1 MRDIYRHIR
10 EFARGHVR
18 RISCATAVSVI
29 FICSASFCSIE
40 AGDLRRETIE
50 EGSIYFETGDGLV
63 KVDRIDSDDTYSEN
77 SYEGCGMDAEGISV
91 SADDLQKVIDSSA
104 AKFTKEKAEVDKDTV
119 IDSETGEN
127 VAATYADD
135 WSLILIN
142 KHHLIPD
149 DYEFELATIKGSMQA
164 DIRVIP
170 HVQELL
176 RDAQQDGLD
185 LYICSPYR
193 DMSRQTML
201 FERKISQYTKKGYSY
216 EDAYKLASQ
225 TVTIPGSS
233 EHNVG
238 LAFDFVQEDYQQLDA
253 GFANTRSGRWLY
265 KHAADYGFILRYPKG
280 KEDITEIEY
289 EPWHYRYVGVKAAK
303 EIMSRG
309 ITLEEYDE
317 EIGLV
322 E

>member
-1 MRDIYRHIR
+1 MRDIYRHLR

-18 RISCATAVSVI
+18 RISCATAISVI

-50 EGSIYFETGDGLV
+50 EGSIYLETDDGLV
-63 KVDRIDSDDTYSEN
+63 KVDRLDRDFSFSEN
-77 SYEGCGMDAEGISV
+77 EFECGFKSDGVSI
-91 SADDLQKVIDSSA
+91 SADDLQHVIDSSSQVVS
-104 AKFTKEKAEVDKDTV
+104 TEKAEVDKDTV

-127 VAATYADD
+127 ISATYAND

-142 KHHLIPD
+142 KEHLIPD

-170 HVQELL
+170 HVRELL
-176 RDAQQDGLD
+176 EKAQSEGVD

-193 DMSRQTML
+193 DMERQTML
-201 FERKISQYTKKGYSY
+201 FERKIKSYTRQGYSY
-216 EDAYKLASQ
+216 EEAYDLASQ

-233 EHNVG
+233 EHNAG

-253 GFANTRSGRWLY
+253 GFANTRAGRWLY
-265 KHAADYGFILRYPKG
+265 DHAAEYGFILRYPKG
-280 KEDITEIEY
+280 KEDITKIEF